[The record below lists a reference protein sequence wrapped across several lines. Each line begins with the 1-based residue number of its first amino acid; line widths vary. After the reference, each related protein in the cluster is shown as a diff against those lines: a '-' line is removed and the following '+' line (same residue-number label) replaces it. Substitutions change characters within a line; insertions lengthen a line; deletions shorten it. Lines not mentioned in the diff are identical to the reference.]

1 MAGWKY
7 YSVGLNNVGSYQVAG
22 RPYITGSDALAVNTE
37 VHYRFDKVTKSIT
50 VINFGSEDLY
60 IHFAPKALG
69 RTIDGLHYI
78 PLDSD
83 EDSITMNVKCRDLFI
98 SRPNDGGGNGSFRV
112 IAELTNITGSLMYPL
127 TGSGLT
133 T

>member
-1 MAGWKY
+1 MAWKY
-7 YSVGLNNVGSYQVAG
+7 YHVGLNHVGSYQVAG
-22 RPYITGSDALAVNTE
+22 RPFITGSDALSVNTE
-37 VHYRFDKVTKSIT
+37 MAIKFPKVARSVT
-50 VINFGSEDLY
+50 VINYGAEDLY
-60 IHFAPKALG
+60 VHFQSTATG

-83 EDSITMNVKCRDLFI
+83 EDSITMNVKCHELYV

>member
-1 MAGWKY
+1 MGWKY
-7 YSVGLNNVGSYQVAG
+7 YHVGLNHVGAYQVAG
-22 RPYITGSDALAVNTE
+22 KPYITGSATLAANAE
-37 VHYRFDKVTKSIT
+37 VHYRFPKVARSVT
-50 VINFGSEDLY
+50 VINFGNED
-60 IHFAPKALG
+60 INVHFASKADE

-83 EDSITMNVKCRDLFI
+83 EDSITMNVKCQEIFI
-98 SRPNDGGGNGSFRV
+98 SRPNDGGGNGDFRV

>member
-1 MAGWKY
+1 MAWKY

-22 RPYITGSDALAVNTE
+22 RPYVTGSDALAVNTE
-37 VHYRFDKVTKSIT
+37 VHYRFDKVTKSVT
-50 VINFGSEDLY
+50 EDLY
-60 IHFAPKALG
+60 IHFASKATG

-83 EDSITMNVKCRDLFI
+83 EDSITMNVKCSDLFI

-112 IAELTNITGSLMYPL
+112 IAELTNITGSLMFPL